1 MNAKHARTLE
11 AIFAAPVRSGLYWR
25 DIVALLHAAGA
36 EIRQGE
42 GSRLRV
48 RLHGVR
54 ATFHEP
60 HPEKTTDKGAV
71 KSVRLFLESAG
82 VKP

>member
-1 MNAKHARTLE
+1 MNAKHAKTLE
-11 AIFAAPVRSGLYWR
+11 AIFSDPVKAGIYWR
-25 DIVALLHAAGA
+25 DIVALFKAAGA
-36 EIRQGE
+36 EVGQGD
-42 GSRLRV
+42 GSRVRV
-48 RLHGVR
+48 RLNGVR

-71 KSVRLFLESAG
+71 KSVRLFLENAG